1 MQYREIDD
9 ISEIRRLNA
18 VLHERLTASL
28 SHTETRI
35 IGYPA
40 GHEKRPTFFNKS
52 RGGDTLWWAGW
63 NSKAGN
69 LINLFG
75 HGTPGETRSTL
86 TIDVQFNL
94 PSKKFNRRLGGAFL
108 RDVSS
113 GKVILAHRG
122 IVTLGHGRFKRDRLF
137 DAMGPSVFEAETG
150 AGPKEFLLI
159 AELESKSLLAEISSF
174 AAHLRSVLQELIVTD
189 RNPVERTGSKQSVKD
204 SERNFGKL
212 RDYLAE
218 FAGKRRSHKTKRVEP
233 DCHHG
238 LVVGALQ
245 KVFSSHG
252 PTLNSVEIDLV
263 AISSKKAFL
272 FEVKTSA
279 STQSVYTAIGQL
291 SVHQPMVSQLYP
303 KSAVRKV
310 MVLPEK
316 PMTRICAVLSEHL
329 DIAVVIY
336 HRPAKGEITFSGL
349 DHL

>member
-9 ISEIRRLNA
+9 IAEIRRLNA
-18 VLHERLTASL
+18 ILHEQLTGSL
-28 SHTETRI
+28 SHSETRI

-40 GHEKRPTFFNKS
+40 GHEKRKAFFNKS
-52 RGGDTLWWAGW
+52 RGADTFWWAGW

-75 HGTPGETRSTL
+75 HGVPGEMRSTL

-108 RDVSS
+108 REVSS
-113 GKVILAHRG
+113 GKVVLAHRG

-137 DAMGPSVFEAETG
+137 DAMGPAVFEASTS
-150 AGPKEFLLI
+150 AGSKEFLLI

-174 AAHLRSVLQELIVTD
+174 AAHLRAVLQELIVID
-189 RNPVERTGSKQSVKD
+189 RDPVERTGSEQSVKD
-204 SERNFGKL
+204 SERSFGKL
-212 RDYLAE
+212 RNYLAE
-218 FAGKRRSHKTKRVEP
+218 FAGKRRSHKPKRVEP
-233 DCHHG
+233 DCQHG

-245 KVFSSHG
+245 EVFSSRG

-263 AISSKKAFL
+263 AAGSEKTFL

-291 SVHQPMVSQLYP
+291 SIHQPMISQLYP
-303 KSAVRKV
+303 KSAVQKV
-310 MVLPEK
+310 LVLPEK
-316 PMTRICAVLSEHL
+316 PMKRICAVLSEHL
-329 DIAVVIY
+329 DIVLVTY
-336 HRPAKGEITFSGL
+336 HRPSKGKITFSGL
-349 DHL
+349 NHL